1 MLFSLYAV
9 FIVFCAIMFSLHEV
23 LFSLYKADYLHYE
36 VASSLY
42 AVPSSPRDF
51 FPLYAVLFSF
61 SVRWLVHYT
70 RFYLLAD
77 LLPVKGGVFFPF
89 PLYSRD
95 LVLV

>member
-1 MLFSLYAV
+1 
-9 FIVFCAIMFSLHEV
+9 MFSLHEV

-42 AVPSSPRDF
+42 AVPSSRRDF

-77 LLPVKGGVFFPF
+77 LLPVKGGVFFP
-89 PLYSRD
+89 LYSRD